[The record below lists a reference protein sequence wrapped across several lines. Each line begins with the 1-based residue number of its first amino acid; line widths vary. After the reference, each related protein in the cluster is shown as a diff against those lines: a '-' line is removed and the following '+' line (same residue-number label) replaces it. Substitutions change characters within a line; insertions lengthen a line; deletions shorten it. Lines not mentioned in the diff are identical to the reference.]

1 MFAARLA
8 RGETAL
14 VIGGGSIGMLI
25 AMVAETV
32 GAEVTL
38 SEVNRHRLS
47 MASALGMNVLNPRE
61 CDVAKTLLEATG
73 GKGVDVVFEVSGV

>member
-1 MFAARLA
+1 L

-47 MASALGMNVLNPRE
+47 MASAL
-61 CDVAKTLLEATG
+61 A
-73 GKGVDVVFEVSGV
+73 